1 VAVAVA
7 FDSYGGPEV
16 LRAIDVVDEQPGPG
30 QVRVRVR
37 SAGVN
42 PVDCK
47 FRRGYFEGKLDVKF
61 PARLGNEFA
70 GTVDQTGPDVT
81 GIIVGT
87 DVLGFSAGVAYA
99 QYVVVGADQVTAK
112 PAGLAF
118 DVAGGLSA
126 VGQTAY
132 NALRELGVHEG
143 DTLLIH
149 AAAGG
154 VGTIAT
160 QLARRLGATVIGTA
174 SERNHDYL
182 RSLGAQPVTY
192 GAGLADRVRRLA
204 PSGVD
209 AVLDA
214 IGDEEA
220 IESSLVLAKDRD
232 RIGTLAREDVDRF
245 GIRRL
250 RGTRSAAILGELA
263 NQVATGALRL
273 PVWRTFPLVD
283 AADAH
288 REVETGH
295 VRGKVVLT
303 VD

>member
-1 VAVAVA
+1 MALAVA
-7 FDSYGGPEV
+7 FDSYGGPDV
-16 LRAIDVVDEQPGPG
+16 LRTIDVPVEQTGPG
-30 QVRVRVR
+30 QVRVRVHA
-37 SAGVN
+37 AGVN

-47 FRRGYFEGKLDVKF
+47 LRRGYFEGKADVTF

-70 GTVDQTGPDVT
+70 GVVDQTGPDVGIAT
-81 GIIVGT
+81 GT
-87 DVLGFSAGVAYA
+87 EVLGFTSGQAYA
-99 QYVVVGADQVTAK
+99 QFVVVGADQVTPK
-112 PAGLAF
+112 PAELPF

-132 NALRELGVHEG
+132 HAVRELAVGEG
-143 DTLLIH
+143 DTLLVH

-154 VGTIAT
+154 VGTVAT

-214 IGDEEA
+214 IGDDGA
-220 IESSLVLAKDRD
+220 IEASLVLAKQRD
-232 RIGTLAREDVDRF
+232 RIGTLGREDVSRF

-250 RGTRSAAILGELA
+250 RGTRSAAVLTELA
-263 NQVATGALRL
+263 DLVAGGALRL
-273 PVWRTFPLVD
+273 PVWRTFPLAG

-288 REVETGH
+288 REVEAGH
-295 VRGKVVLT
+295 VRGKVVLI
-303 VD
+303 VG